1 MEQLLKTISSLL
13 DFLYFEVISPAFVLV
28 ARGLDMLLI
37 QPLQFLQVP
46 PVLQIIIIALLTG
59 MLSMV
64 IRHLLRVEEKEA
76 AFKAVFTRKKEAQD
90 DLRLISD
97 WKSRETF
104 ARTIDNDIDQDFNS
118 YLAERF
124 ARHGMVYLLPIFLS
138 LFWLENAL
146 ESSGILYYLPEN
158 RFGVEG
164 IYPQFVFL
172 LTYCLGLVTFFRLRK
187 KKRTP
192 VKGEKGAA
200 LFSSPLGGDAP

>member
-1 MEQLLKTISSLL
+1 MEQLFKTISNLL
-13 DFLYFEVISPAFVLV
+13 DFLYFEVISPCFVLV
-28 ARGLDMLLI
+28 ARGLDILLI
-37 QPLQFLQVP
+37 QPLQFLHIP
-46 PVLQIIIIALLTG
+46 PVLQIMFIAFLTG

-64 IRHLLRVEEKEA
+64 IRHFLHVEEKEA
-76 AFKAVFTRKKEAQD
+76 VFKATFTKKKDAQD
-90 DLRLISD
+90 DLKLISD

-104 ARTIDNDIDQDFNS
+104 AKTIDDDIDQDFNS

-146 ESSGILYYLPEN
+146 ESSGILFYLPKN

-172 LTYCLGLVTFFRLRK
+172 LTYCLVLVTYFRLRR
-187 KKRTP
+187 KKR
-192 VKGEKGAA
+192 KI
-200 LFSSPLGGDAP
+200 SD

>member
-1 MEQLLKTISSLL
+1 MEQLLKTISSFL
-13 DFLYFEVISPAFVLV
+13 DLLYFEVISPAFVLV

-37 QPLQFLQVP
+37 QPLQFLQIP
-46 PVLQIIIIALLTG
+46 PVLQIMFIALLSG
-59 MLSMV
+59 ILSMA
-64 IRHLLRVEEKEA
+64 IRHLIGVEKKEA
-76 AFKAVFTRKKEAQD
+76 AFKAIFTKKKDAQD
-90 DLRLISD
+90 DLKLISD

-104 ARTIDNDIDQDFNS
+104 AKTIDDDIDQDFNS

-146 ESSGILYYLPEN
+146 ESSGILFYLPEN

-172 LTYCLGLVTFFRLRK
+172 LTYCTVLFTFFRLRRK
-187 KKRTP
+187 KPKT
-192 VKGEKGAA
+192 
-200 LFSSPLGGDAP
+200 SS

>member
-1 MEQLLKTISSLL
+1 MEQLLKNISNLF
-13 DFLYFEVISPAFVLV
+13 DFLYFEVISPAFVFI

-37 QPLQFLQVP
+37 QPLEFLQIP
-46 PVLQIIIIALLTG
+46 PVLQIMFIAFLTG
-59 MLSMV
+59 MLSMA

-76 AFKAVFTRKKEAQD
+76 LFKATFTKKKDAQD
-90 DLRLISD
+90 DLKLISD

-104 ARTIDNDIDQDFNS
+104 AKTIDNDIDQDFNS

-146 ESSGILYYLPEN
+146 KSSGILFSLPEN
-158 RFGVEG
+158 RFGLQG

-172 LTYCLGLVTFFRLRK
+172 VTYCLVLVIFFRLRR
-187 KKRTP
+187 KKR
-192 VKGEKGAA
+192 KM
-200 LFSSPLGGDAP
+200 SS

>member
-1 MEQLLKTISSLL
+1 MEQLLKTIASTL
-13 DFLYFEVISPAFVLV
+13 DFLYFELISPTFVFV

-46 PVLQIIIIALLTG
+46 PVLQIMFIALLTG

-64 IRHLLRVEEKEA
+64 IRRLVHVEEKEA
-76 AFKAVFTRKKEAQD
+76 AFKATFTKKKDAQD
-90 DLRLISD
+90 DLKLISD

-104 ARTIDNDIDQDFNS
+104 AKTIDNDIDQDFNS

-138 LFWLENAL
+138 LFWLENVL
-146 ESSGILYYLPEN
+146 DSGILFYLPEN
-158 RFGVEG
+158 RFGLKG

-172 LTYCLGLVTFFRLRK
+172 LTYCLALVTFFRLRK
-187 KKRTP
+187 KKKTA
-192 VKGEKGAA
+192 G
-200 LFSSPLGGDAP
+200 

>member
-13 DFLYFEVISPAFVLV
+13 DLLYFEVVSPAFVLV
-28 ARGLDMLLI
+28 AQGLDMLLI

-46 PVLQIIIIALLTG
+46 PVAQVMLIAFLTG
-59 MLSMV
+59 MLSMT
-64 IRHLLRVEEKEA
+64 IRHLVGVEKKEA
-76 AFKAVFTRKKEAQD
+76 TFKATFTKKKDAQD
-90 DLRLISD
+90 DLKLISD

-104 ARTIDNDIDQDFNS
+104 AKTIDDDIDQDFNS

-146 ESSGILYYLPEN
+146 ESSGILFPVPEN
-158 RFGVEG
+158 RFDIVG

-172 LTYCLGLVTFFRLRK
+172 LTYCLFLFSFFRLRK
-187 KKRTP
+187 KK
-192 VKGEKGAA
+192 KKAA
-200 LFSSPLGGDAP
+200 Q